1 MLSPSGDL
9 EGRTPVLATLF
20 ARLLRLRSKAGAP
33 VEAHCAH
40 AADYRAVSIVP
51 TQTSCREARQLRHM
65 RFLLNEAPRLPL
77 RECPQ
82 QLSCTCSYRKFPDRR
97 IADRRDIASSGRWYT
112 GAERRKSDGRRA
124 TDHHLSP
131 IEIPWPHRK

>member
-1 MLSPSGDL
+1 M
-9 EGRTPVLATLF
+9 VTLF
-20 ARLLRLRSKAGAP
+20 ARLLRLRSKADAP
-33 VEAHCAH
+33 VEAHSAH
-40 AADYRAVSIVP
+40 EADYRAVSIVS
-51 TQTSCREARQLRHM
+51 TQTSCHEARRLRHI

-82 QLSCTCSYRKFPDRR
+82 QLTCTCRYRKFPDRR

-124 TDHHLSP
+124 TDHHLSA
-131 IEIPWPHRK
+131 IEIPWPRRK